1 MQVKHSQWL
10 PDGSGPHFDWVW
22 GLYNGT
28 HSALVFPVCFA
39 AVWLLLRKPPLE
51 MLGWALHILI
61 DVSRT
66 AACWWL
72 SFYGRFRRFI
82 SMASGGKRPG
92 FWQRISQL
100 SRQSIFAVDYRVRD
114 SSSVVETEASTA
126 DAWHE

>member
-1 MQVKHSQWL
+1 MQVKHSQSL

-100 SRQSIFAVDYRVRD
+100 SRQSIFAVDLPR
-114 SSSVVETEASTA
+114 
-126 DAWHE
+126 